1 MIVTLHSLQCCTMG
15 KDLYFSP
22 QSHVVTSPSNN
33 TLHMYQR
40 QVETVVFTVLFKERI
55 AETIYAHEQSTA
67 PAM

>member
-1 MIVTLHSLQCCTMG
+1 MG

-22 QSHVVTSPSNN
+22 QSHVVTSSSNS

-40 QVETVVFTVLFKERI
+40 QVETVVLTVLFKERI
-55 AETIYAHEQSTA
+55 AETRYAHEQGTA

>member
-1 MIVTLHSLQCCTMG
+1 MG

-33 TLHMYQR
+33 TLHTYQR

-55 AETIYAHEQSTA
+55 AETMYAHEQSTA